1 MGASPERWP
10 ASVLLNP
17 RHSLQALS
25 WSSAQASGSLALG
38 SSAWMLSG
46 LTASPLLNGLLPTL
60 VALVTLL
67 PLRART
73 RCGVVL
79 QLLALLLLLGVAV
92 RSKPGTGMPE
102 ALLTL
107 LAMVVWIVGQQL
119 SLNAVRRRM
128 LLALGVPLPWLRRGT
143 ETGQLLGHVLTGV
156 LFPLGRALAQFAVAL
171 VLLLP
176 LLRPIPD
183 DHHQGALIAQGA
195 GAEPA
200 PPAAAVGSVRLEQ
213 RWLLQGLLFGGL
225 FALLPLWV
233 REQSRGGCFDFGL
246 LLSAFAVGRL
256 GAAALSERIWP
267 LHAPN
272 RRGLALQYGSLALL
286 LVLSQWLP
294 GWGAVLL
301 FLPFGV
307 LAGLIDH
314 GLLMDSPWWDKG
326 LPDLD
331 RFERTLVLGGLIG
344 SLLMSLLSQG
354 LGLAWALPLQVL
366 AFTIAALPWPRRPP
380 LAARS

>member
-1 MGASPERWP
+1 MGASPERRP
-10 ASVLLNP
+10 ASVLLKP
-17 RHSLQALS
+17 RYSLQALS

-38 SSAWMLSG
+38 STAWMLSG
-46 LTASPLLNGLLPTL
+46 LTASPLFNGLLPTL

-73 RCGVVL
+73 RLGVLL

-92 RSKPGTGMPE
+92 RIKPGAGMPE

-107 LAMVVWIVGQQL
+107 LAVVVWIVGQQL
-119 SLNAVRRRM
+119 SLNAVRRQM
-128 LLALGVPLPWLRRGT
+128 LLALGVPLRWLRWGT

-176 LLRPIPD
+176 LLPPIPD
-183 DHHQGALIAQGA
+183 DHHEGALIAREA
-195 GAEPA
+195 GVEPA
-200 PPAAAVGSVRLEQ
+200 PSGAAVGGIRLEQ
-213 RWLLQGLLFGGL
+213 RLLLQGLLFGGL

-233 REQSRGGCFDFGL
+233 REQGRGSCFDFGML
-246 LLSAFAVGRL
+246 LTAFAVGRL

-267 LHAPN
+267 LHAPS
-272 RRGLALQYGSLALL
+272 RSILALQYGCLALM

-294 GWGAVLL
+294 GWGAVVL
-301 FLPFGV
+301 FLPFGM

-314 GLLMDSPWWDKG
+314 GLLMDSPCRDGG

-331 RFERTLVLGGLIG
+331 GFERTLVLGGLIG
-344 SLLMSLLSQG
+344 SLLMGLLSQR

-366 AFTIAALPWPRRPP
+366 AFALAALPWPLRQP
-380 LAARS
+380 LARRS